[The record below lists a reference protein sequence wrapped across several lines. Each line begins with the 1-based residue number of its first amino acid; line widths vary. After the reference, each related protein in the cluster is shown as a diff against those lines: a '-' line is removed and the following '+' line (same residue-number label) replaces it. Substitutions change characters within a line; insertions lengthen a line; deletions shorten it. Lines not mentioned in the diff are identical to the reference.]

1 MTEKKTPKTPTKPKT
16 VAEYIDW
23 QVNLCGKSQKQIAEE
38 AGFPKPNIIT
48 MFKQG
53 STKVP
58 LEKIGKLAKALEV
71 DPVHLLKMCLREY
84 LPDTYAEIEKMFGQP
99 ILTQNELELLQV
111 IRSAKVVNPK
121 IRTNDDKVRIMV
133 AIETLKPDNA
143 TND

>member
-1 MTEKKTPKTPTKPKT
+1 MTEKKTPKTPVKPKT

-23 QVNLCGKSQKQIAEE
+23 QVTLCGKSQKQIAEE

-58 LEKIGKLAKALEV
+58 LEKVGKLAKALEV
-71 DPVHLLKMCLREY
+71 DPVNLLKMCLREY
-84 LPDTYAEIEKMFGQP
+84 LPDTYTEIEKMFGQP

-111 IRSAKVVNPK
+111 IRSAKVANPK
-121 IRTNDDKVRIMV
+121 VRTHDDKVRIMM

>member
-1 MTEKKTPKTPTKPKT
+1 MTEKKASKPVVKPKT

-23 QVNLCGKSQKQIAEE
+23 QVNLCGKPQKQIAEE
-38 AGFPKPNIIT
+38 AGFQKPNIIT

-53 STKVP
+53 TTKVP
-58 LEKIGKLAKALEV
+58 LEKVGKLAKALEV

-99 ILTQNELELLQV
+99 ILTKNELDLIEV
-111 IRSAKVVNPK
+111 IRAAKVTNPK
-121 IRTNDDKVRIMV
+121 VRTHDEKVRIMT

>member
-1 MTEKKTPKTPTKPKT
+1 MSEKKTTKPVSKPRS

-53 STKVP
+53 TTKVP

-71 DPVHLLKMCLREY
+71 DPVHLLKLCLREY
-84 LPDTYAEIEKMFGQP
+84 LPDTDAEIENIFGQP
-99 ILTQNELELLQV
+99 VLSQNELELIEV
-111 IRSAKVVNPK
+111 IRSAKVENPK
-121 IRTNDDKVRIMV
+121 IRTHDEKVRLMM

-143 TND
+143 TN